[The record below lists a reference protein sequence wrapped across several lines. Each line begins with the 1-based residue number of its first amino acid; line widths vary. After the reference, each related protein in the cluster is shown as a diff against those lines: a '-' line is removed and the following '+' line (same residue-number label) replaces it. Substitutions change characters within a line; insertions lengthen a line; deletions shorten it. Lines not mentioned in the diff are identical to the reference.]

1 MHFHALHNKC
11 NCSRPPNLILFIVP
25 DASIEWN
32 RICTIGTVWHF
43 WAWILYTDVNIF
55 AEVLSP
61 QSIKI
66 TWNQFP
72 LTDEE
77 INGYTL
83 SYKSLNSSV
92 DNTTTATYFDARIS
106 FLIISEL
113 EEFVTYSF
121 TLLPLSNREVITR
134 SSTIQTTTWSDGE
147 E

>member
-1 MHFHALHNKC
+1 M
-11 NCSRPPNLILFIVP
+11 
-25 DASIEWN
+25 
-32 RICTIGTVWHF
+32 
-43 WAWILYTDVNIF
+43 
-55 AEVLSP
+55 LSL

-66 TWNQFP
+66 TWDQFP

-134 SSTIQTTTWSDGE
+134 SSTIQTATWSDGE